1 MPHREPL
8 HVPHEVMEGG
18 HVAGPSRADR
28 LLELGAVLV
37 LSVTLVA
44 TAWSGYQ
51 AALWSGE
58 QSKLYT
64 EASGLRVKS
73 AEEATL
79 AGQARI
85 DDLLYFNHWLDAYKS
100 GGRELAT
107 IYRRRFRPEFVPAFR
122 AWMAQKP
129 FSNPDAIPG
138 PLYMPQYRPA
148 ALERAAE
155 HNEHAEELFREGI
168 EAKEHDD
175 DYILSTV
182 FFAMVL
188 FFAGVSMRLDWL
200 RLRVVVFGLSFLL
213 LVGGLGF
220 VLSLPNA

>member
-1 MPHREPL
+1 
-8 HVPHEVMEGG
+8 MEAG
-18 HVAGPSRADR
+18 HVAGQSRADR
-28 LLELGAVLV
+28 MLELGAVLV

-51 AALWSGE
+51 AARWSGE
-58 QSKLYT
+58 QARFYT

-85 DDLLYFNHWLDAYKS
+85 DDLLYFNHWLVAYES
-100 GGRELAT
+100 GNRELAR
-107 IYRRRFRPEFVPAFR
+107 IYRRRFRSEFEPAFR
-122 AWMAQKP
+122 AWIAQRP
-129 FSNPDAIPG
+129 FTNPDAIPG

-148 ALERAAE
+148 SLARAAE
-155 HNEHAEELFREGI
+155 HDRHAEELFREGI
-168 EAKEHDD
+168 DAKDNDD

-188 FFAGVSMRLDWL
+188 FFAGVSMRLDWR
-200 RLRVVVFGLSFLL
+200 RLRIFVFGLSCLL
-213 LVGGLGF
+213 LLGGLGF
-220 VLSLPNA
+220 VLSLPTA

>member
-1 MPHREPL
+1 
-8 HVPHEVMEGG
+8 MEGG
-18 HVAGPSRADR
+18 HVPGPSRADR
-28 LLELGAVLV
+28 MLELGAVLV
-37 LSVTLVA
+37 LSITLVA

-58 QSKLYT
+58 QARLYT
-64 EASGLRVKS
+64 EASSLRVKS
-73 AEEATL
+73 AEETTL

-85 DDLLYFNHWLDAYKS
+85 DDLLYFNHWLDAHRS
-100 GGRELAT
+100 GDRELAT

-129 FSNPDAIPG
+129 FTNPDAIPG
-138 PLYMPQYRPA
+138 PLYMPQYRLA
-148 ALERAAE
+148 AADRAAE
-155 HNEHAEELFREGI
+155 HNEHAEELFREGL

-188 FFAGVSMRLDWL
+188 FFAGVSMRLEWV
-200 RLRVVVFGLSFLL
+200 RLRVVVFGLSCLL

-220 VLSLPNA
+220 VLSLPTA